1 MWKIIFGKNYEHFD
15 FATVFARSLLRQ
27 YLLDFKI
34 LHVLKSYDLTAFIS
48 DTFDVIRSR
57 YHTENLTRFS
67 MSDHWSDIWSGNCR
81 PLRAEIW
88 SATLEI
94 GAVRTIIYF
103 TAGFISWTDYRRK
116 IENVEDVLVVHPQD
130 FRVSD
135 HWSVARPIPC
145 VAIGLGEGSKCAP
158 IKNCVQN
165 SLIMRT
171 TDRKWNQ
178 MSSPD
183 RPSVYRVDW
192 SDSQIGLIC
201 QTNRKKG
208 EK

>member
-1 MWKIIFGKNYEHFD
+1 MLWK
-15 FATVFARSLLRQ
+15 AT
-27 YLLDFKI
+27 I
-34 LHVLKSYDLTAFIS
+34 LHAFIS
-48 DTFDVIRSR
+48 DTFDVIRPG
-57 YHTENLTRFS
+57 YHTENPACQTIGLTFCLTT
-67 MSDHWSDIWSGNCR
+67 GR

-94 GAVRTIIYF
+94 GAVRTMVYF
-103 TAGFISWTDYRRK
+103 TVGFISWTDYRRK

-165 SLIMRT
+165 SLIMCT
-171 TDRKWNQ
+171 TDRKWHQ

-183 RPSVYRVDW
+183 RPSVYSVDW
-192 SDSQIGLIC
+192 SDSQIGLTC
-201 QTNRKKG
+201 QTNRKNRRKM
-208 EK
+208 EFEPDQMQYVSQLN

>member
-1 MWKIIFGKNYEHFD
+1 M
-15 FATVFARSLLRQ
+15 
-27 YLLDFKI
+27 

-57 YHTENLTRFS
+57 YHTENPARFS
-67 MSDHWSDIWSGNCR
+67 MSDQWSDIWSGNCR

-88 SATLEI
+88 SATLEV
-94 GAVRTIIYF
+94 GAVRTMAYF
-103 TAGFISWTDYRRK
+103 TVGFISRTDYRRK
-116 IENVEDVLVVHPQD
+116 IENVEDVLVVHPLN

-135 HWSVARPIPC
+135 HWCVARPIPC

-165 SLIMRT
+165 SLIMCT

-192 SDSQIGLIC
+192 SDSQIGLTC
-201 QTNRKKG
+201 QTNRKNRRKI
-208 EK
+208 EFEPDQIQYVSQHN